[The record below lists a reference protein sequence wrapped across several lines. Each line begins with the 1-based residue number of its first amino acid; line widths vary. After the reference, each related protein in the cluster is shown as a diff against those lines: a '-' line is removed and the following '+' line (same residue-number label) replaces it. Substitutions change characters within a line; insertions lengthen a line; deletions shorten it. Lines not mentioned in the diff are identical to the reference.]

1 MLVATIDRSK
11 SINSAKFGQNI
22 LTDLFLPF
30 IEEDGS
36 QFINYNL
43 LLIIYYLLFI
53 DIFNIQRL
61 KMAVNVCVSRKE
73 VRYCRVQYVM
83 MMDGLMD
90 GCMHGWM
97 ARCDVV
103 LYCMRPMNEKN

>member
-1 MLVATIDRSK
+1 
-11 SINSAKFGQNI
+11 
-22 LTDLFLPF
+22 
-30 IEEDGS
+30 
-36 QFINYNL
+36 
-43 LLIIYYLLFI
+43 
-53 DIFNIQRL
+53 
-61 KMAVNVCVSRKE
+61 MAVNVCVSRKE

-103 LYCMRPMNEKN
+103 LYCMRPMNEKK